1 MIIMGSAI
9 HSRFKIIGKSMAASG
24 SCHTA
29 MTDTRVDAKIKK
41 ANSQRKILRF
51 YTQEIDM

>member
-1 MIIMGSAI
+1 MGSAI